1 MQSCNTFEFYTPLQ
15 TQKDAPYERSPAIS
29 GVRSSNRALPFRYK
43 STKND
48 GALISP
54 RQPRISSSGQSST
67 GRLTLL
73 DILSVSSGVTHY
85 TLQARWCARGVPL
98 DSLRGY
104 GKCPQEPL
112 RPACIFPLSS
122 FCSCQSITLLSLIIC
137 IKIAAVHYEQP
148 LCKALFRV
156 KRA

>member
-1 MQSCNTFEFYTPLQ
+1 MTSCDIFEFYTPIQ
-15 TQKDAPYERSPAIS
+15 TQKGAPYGSSPTIS
-29 GVRSSNRALPFRYK
+29 GVRSSNRALPCRYK
-43 STKND
+43 SAKYG